1 MNYSLGNTLS
11 RGMALA
17 SLDADAK
24 AYIAAVTATGTS
36 VSGTQKA
43 VINNFYETAKLDG
56 YYTSLKRLYLP
67 IWASASAN
75 AIDLIGLT
83 SGTFVGGVTHSA
95 GFVQSNGT
103 TGYFN
108 MNTTYPANS
117 LTLSDASMFF
127 IARTVSLINF
137 KAPMGA
143 GVANPADFYNQTLGT
158 QIVTRWCSN
167 TNALTSN
174 SSPLGIISFSRKSGT
189 RNIWKRITSGRSNI
203 GTATNADAGASV
215 PVSSVFALSNNNTD
229 SVPPTAT
236 PSSFHAGEFGGYG
249 FGLGLTDVQDTAF
262 TLGLKNLWEGATGL
276 TLP

>member
-1 MNYSLGNTLS
+1 MNYSLSNMLSGN
-11 RGMALA
+11 A
-17 SLDADAK
+17 SGIDADAK

-43 VINNFYETAKLDG
+43 AINNFYKTSKLAG

-67 IWASASAN
+67 IWASAAAN

-83 SGTFVGGVTHSA
+83 SGTFVGGITHNA
-95 GFVQSNGT
+95 GFVQGNGV

-127 IARTVSLINF
+127 IAKTVSLINF
-137 KAPMGA
+137 KAQMGA
-143 GVANPADFYNQTLGT
+143 GTTNPGDFYNQGLGT
-158 QIVTRWCSN
+158 QVVSRWCSN

-174 SSPLGIISFSRKSGT
+174 SSALGIISFSRKSGT
-189 RNIWKRITSGRSNI
+189 RNFWKRVTSGRSNI
-203 GTATNADAGASV
+203 GTATNADAGTSV
-215 PVSSVFALSNNNTD
+215 PDSSVFALANNNTD
-229 SVPPTAT
+229 SVPPAT
-236 PSSFHAGEFGGYG
+236 SPSNFHPAEFGGYG
-249 FGLGLTDVQDTAF
+249 FGLGLTDAQDTNF
-262 TLGLKNLWEGATGL
+262 SLDLKNLWEGTTGL

>member
-1 MNYSLGNTLS
+1 MDLSLSSSLGN
-11 RGMALA
+11 
-17 SLDADAK
+17 SLVGGADANAK

-36 VSGTQKA
+36 VSATQKNA
-43 VINNFYETAKLDG
+43 INKFYKTAKTGG

-83 SGTFVGGVTHSA
+83 SGTFVGGVTHNA
-95 GFVQSNGT
+95 GFVQGNGT

-127 IARTVSLINF
+127 IAKTVSLINF

-143 GVANPADFYNQTLGT
+143 GTTNPGDFYNQGSGT

-167 TNALTSN
+167 TNALTGN
-174 SSPLGIISFSRKSGT
+174 SSALGIISFSRKSGT
-189 RNIWKRITSGRSNI
+189 RNIWKRVTSGRSNI
-203 GTATNADAGASV
+203 GTATNANAGTSV
-215 PVSSVFALSNNNTD
+215 PVSSVFAFANNNTD
-229 SVPPTAT
+229 SAPPAAS
-236 PSSFHAGEFGGYG
+236 PSNPHPGEFGGYG
-249 FGLGLTDVQDTAF
+249 FGLGLTDAQDANF
-262 TLGLKNLWEGATGL
+262 SFDLKDLWEGTTGL